1 MSNLGTTLCV
11 ESKVTF
17 LKALRGSTPTWF
29 VGIDPNKFPLILCPV
44 RLGFTVLVTLSI
56 LSSESIGILV
66 IGLSP
71 IFTAVGIGMVGLL
84 LMAFSRD
91 LEEVVFFGARGN
103 RTVFRRGC
111 GGGAGIVQDCKSFGV
126 GSVTD
131 KSIVENRAAGTV
143 VWSLYVMTKGV
154 EVMT

>member
-1 MSNLGTTLCV
+1 MGTTLCV

-17 LKALRGSTPTWF
+17 LKVMRGSTPTRF
-29 VGIDPNKFPLILCPV
+29 VGIDPGNFPLILCPV
-44 RLGFTVLVTLSI
+44 RSSCTDLVTLSI
-56 LSSESIGILV
+56 LSSESIGILI

-71 IFTAVGIGMVGLL
+71 IFTAVGVGMVGLL

-91 LEEVVFFGARGN
+91 LEEVGFVDARGN
-103 RTVFRRGC
+103 RTVLRRGC

-154 EVMT
+154 

>member
-1 MSNLGTTLCV
+1 VGTTLCV
-11 ESKVTF
+11 ESKVTC
-17 LKALRGSTPTWF
+17 LKVMRGSTPTRC
-29 VGIDPNKFPLILCPV
+29 VGIDPDNFPLIFCPV
-44 RLGFTVLVTLSI
+44 RSGFTDSVTLSI
-56 LSSESIGILV
+56 LSSESIGILI

-71 IFTAVGIGMVGLL
+71 IVTTVGVGMVGLL

-91 LEEVVFFGARGN
+91 LEEVVFVDARGN
-103 RTVFRRGC
+103 RSVLRRGC
-111 GGGAGIVQDCKSFGV
+111 GGGGAGIVQDCKSFGM